1 MRETKGLNIGSRSFT
16 LIELLV
22 VIAIIAILAGI
33 LMPAL
38 SKARQTAQKISC
50 LNNQKTILMG
60 YLSYATNSNGWL
72 LPGRVYGAVWYT
84 LAARQLHA
92 APSTKQINQ
101 LRICPGEPVPLGTSP
116 NGYSYAHYALNAN
129 LSGYDPETFAT
140 TSVSATN
147 KNKYMRFRK
156 INAAFNPSQAM
167 VVTENGRKGS
177 IEVRSNGAL
186 YWQAFRHG
194 GRYDPAPGVAQ
205 ASVATGS
212 LINCGYLDGHAGS
225 VTKTQFSKYNNYDL
239 CIFIEGWRGSGNTL
253 NP

>member
-22 VIAIIAILAGI
+22 VIAIIAILAAM
-33 LMPAL
+33 LLPAL
-38 SKARQTAQKISC
+38 NKAKQTAQKISC

-60 YLSYATNSNGWL
+60 YLSYAANSNEWL

-84 LAARQLHA
+84 QAAGQLHA
-92 APSTKQINQ
+92 NPSAAQRDQ
-101 LRICPGEPVPLGTSP
+101 LRKCPGEPVPLGTSP
-116 NGYSYAHYALNAN
+116 KGYSYAHYALNSN
-129 LSGYDPETFAT
+129 LSGYDPEKTASST
-140 TSVSATN
+140 AN
-147 KNKYMRFRK
+147 QNRYMRFRK
-156 INAAFNPSQAM
+156 SNVAFAPSKAM

-186 YWQAFRHG
+186 TWQSFRHG
-194 GRYDPAPGVAQ
+194 GRYDPALGIAQ

-212 LINCGYLDGHAGS
+212 LINCGYLDGHVGTVKKKDFDQYIS
-225 VTKTQFSKYNNYDL
+225 SNMK
-239 CIFIEGWRGSGNTL
+239 IFYEGWRDVGNAL